1 METFTHARA
10 NFLPAASFLSIRW
23 GNVGEKVN
31 VPSAINRR
39 WLNPRGSRF
48 ACRTD
53 SIGLRNNGRV
63 SPISRRIVA
72 DRFEF
77 ESHTHTHDRVS
88 RLWPNIPSFLQ
99 VGGNCYT
106 RVTINSDDVGS
117 RERVQ
122 HDGFLWCFIF
132 HRVESRI
139 ERRSDRVATK
149 VNKLC
154 FHIISTALT
163 SNHMQIPCVLYIFCI
178 HLSVKAVYESR
189 DFCR

>member
-1 METFTHARA
+1 MSHRLDRLTEQRPRFTNLA
-10 NFLPAASFLSIRW
+10 
-23 GNVGEKVN
+23 E
-31 VPSAINRR
+31 NRGR
-39 WLNPRGSRF
+39 S
-48 ACRTD
+48 
-53 SIGLRNNGRV
+53 LRVRV
-63 SPISRRIVA
+63 
-72 DRFEF
+72 
-77 ESHTHTHDRVS
+77 SHTHTHDRVS

-122 HDGFLWCFIF
+122 HDGFSWCFIF